1 MDGRGRRRLPIGG
14 SPYLGRSGG
23 KIEEDEFNPFE
34 DGIAYH
40 AGDSTSCT

>member
-1 MDGRGRRRLPIGG
+1 MDGRGRRGLPVGG

-34 DGIAYH
+34 DCIAH
-40 AGDSTSCT
+40 NCT